1 MTIILSFSMFS
12 FLKKPPASDMILLC
26 GLGNPGSE
34 YAKNRHNV
42 GFMAIDRI
50 AEDHNIGPFKS
61 KYQGEFAEG
70 RIGNHK
76 VALLKPQTFM
86 NLSGQS
92 VAAAAKFYKIPPE
105 KIIVFFDELDLEP
118 GKTRTKKGGGTA
130 GHNGLKS
137 LDAHLGTPEYWR
149 VRIGIGHPGDK
160 ARVTGHVLGDFAK
173 ADADWLDALLGALS
187 KHIALMLEFDDNQYM
202 SKVAATAP
210 SPNLKKKASE

>member
-1 MTIILSFSMFS
+1 MFS
-12 FLKKPPASDMILLC
+12 FYKKPPANDMILIC

-42 GFMAIDRI
+42 GFMAIDQI
-50 AEDHNIGPFKS
+50 ADEYSIGPFKS

-70 RIGNHK
+70 RVGVHK

-86 NLSGQS
+86 NNSGQS
-92 VAAAAKFYKIPPE
+92 VSAAAKFYKIPPE

-118 GKTRTKKGGGTA
+118 GKTRAKKGGGNA

-137 LDAHLGTPEYWR
+137 IDAHLGTPEYWR

-173 ADADWLDALLGALS
+173 ADGEWLERLLTALA
-187 KHIALMLEFDDNQYM
+187 KHLPLMLEFDDNHYM
-202 SKVAATAP
+202 TKIAADAP
-210 SPNLKKKASE
+210 APKP